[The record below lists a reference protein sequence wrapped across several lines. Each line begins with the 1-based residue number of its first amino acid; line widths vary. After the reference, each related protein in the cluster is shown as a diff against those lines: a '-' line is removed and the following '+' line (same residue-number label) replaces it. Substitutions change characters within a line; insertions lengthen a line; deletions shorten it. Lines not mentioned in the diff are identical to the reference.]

1 MAKAQKQ
8 RLTWFLIK
16 RGSAYASV
24 DQIIEPPESGQLHRY
39 KVSALNTQRESLFV
53 KSSAPVPP
61 KWVGYVSGHI
71 TAGALPKVLGA
82 SSAGVLLVPA
92 GKDLFAVTFGYGRF
106 LLKPGALVQDFGL
119 KVVLNSVDP
128 RQIKSV
134 DARTFDELTVHTRR
148 GVSRDSSFSAFELDV
163 TRDLLRG
170 ITGHAADG
178 KGMLSGSVSL
188 SLNSEAELPAL
199 PAMAKELAG
208 AYRAKRYKKHFDF
221 IDHMQAERDP
231 RVVEKLDAKLLEAL
245 KAEEMTEMH
254 LAIPEAVDWQQI
266 AGVRFSYRKKGQAKT
281 PDPRISAYRA
291 LRKAED
297 LDFKRLQTDKV
308 EAISSVDENQLH
320 GHWRV
325 YDCLVFET
333 EYDGYLYV
341 LSGGDW
347 YRISKT
353 YRDRVDERVGKLSKL
368 RVGLPPASVEETEAE
383 YNHRAAK
390 AIDGLCLDGKTI
402 GVGGV
407 DRVELCDVLKKD
419 GVFIHVKKRGRSST
433 LSHLFAQGVTAADL
447 LLNDEEFRKD
457 AVALATAENKNFAK
471 AVPASL
477 GERESIK
484 VAYVILSRSKR
495 KDRPFGLPFFSLV
508 SLQAAARTLR
518 NAGITV
524 YVQEI
529 KEQ

>member
-1 MAKAQKQ
+1 MAKTPKQ

-39 KVSALNTQRESLFV
+39 KVSALDTQKESLFV
-53 KSSAPVPP
+53 KSSAPIPP

-71 TAGALPKVLGA
+71 TAGTLPKVLGA

-178 KGMLSGSVSL
+178 KGMLTGSVSL
-188 SLNSEAELPAL
+188 SLNSKAELPAL

-254 LAIPEAVDWQQI
+254 LAIPEAVDWQQVD
-266 AGVRFSYRKKGQAKT
+266 GVRF
-281 PDPRISAYRA
+281 
-291 LRKAED
+291 
-297 LDFKRLQTDKV
+297 
-308 EAISSVDENQLH
+308 
-320 GHWRV
+320 
-325 YDCLVFET
+325 
-333 EYDGYLYV
+333 
-341 LSGGDW
+341 
-347 YRISKT
+347 
-353 YRDRVDERVGKLSKL
+353 
-368 RVGLPPASVEETEAE
+368 
-383 YNHRAAK
+383 
-390 AIDGLCLDGKTI
+390 
-402 GVGGV
+402 
-407 DRVELCDVLKKD
+407 
-419 GVFIHVKKRGRSST
+419 
-433 LSHLFAQGVTAADL
+433 
-447 LLNDEEFRKD
+447 
-457 AVALATAENKNFAK
+457 
-471 AVPASL
+471 
-477 GERESIK
+477 
-484 VAYVILSRSKR
+484 
-495 KDRPFGLPFFSLV
+495 
-508 SLQAAARTLR
+508 
-518 NAGITV
+518 
-524 YVQEI
+524 
-529 KEQ
+529 